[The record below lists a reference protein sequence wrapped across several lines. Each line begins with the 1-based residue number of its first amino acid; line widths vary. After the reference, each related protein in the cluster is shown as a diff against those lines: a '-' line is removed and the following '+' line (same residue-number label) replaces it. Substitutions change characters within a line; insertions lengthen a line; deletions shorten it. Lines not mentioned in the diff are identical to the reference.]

1 MRRASQVLFKVG
13 KILSIIELVAYLICV
28 VVYFVLGGSVALIQ
42 QGLEDG
48 SIKTD
53 VQGSPEEVA
62 IALAAIF
69 IVLAV
74 VFLFL
79 GAFSIVNI
87 VLTSKAL
94 KNPTK
99 GICIANIVFGII
111 SGAEVNA
118 VGGFLGV
125 FAKE

>member
-53 VQGSPEEVA
+53 VQEV
-62 IALAAIF
+62 
-69 IVLAV
+69 
-74 VFLFL
+74 
-79 GAFSIVNI
+79 
-87 VLTSKAL
+87 L
-94 KNPTK
+94 KK
-99 GICIANIVFGII
+99 
-111 SGAEVNA
+111 
-118 VGGFLGV
+118 LLLL
-125 FAKE
+125 